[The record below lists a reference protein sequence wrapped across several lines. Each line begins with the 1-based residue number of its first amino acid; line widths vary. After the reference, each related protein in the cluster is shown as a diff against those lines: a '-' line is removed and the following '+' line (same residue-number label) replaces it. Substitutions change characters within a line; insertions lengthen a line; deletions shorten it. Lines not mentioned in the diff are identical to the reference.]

1 MTKLPP
7 VVRIQKVASPNRSP
21 PERSTVASLRAIAGH
36 QRVAKHLRGRSSL
49 ATPGPAGDED
59 NDQEDELDT
68 RNLDVSLLEKIAACP
83 EGTVLRRVEDWISNL
98 EYKYAGRARE
108 LLSPVSPE
116 SPPRTVSVYE
126 KVPLLVKYHVRR
138 FFDETPFPSW
148 DGKEDTLVRRSVPAA
163 ARELYDYAPDLLGA
177 EGEPEDDEEDDRD
190 AGKSLV
196 RAYCSSC
203 VKRKKSGLP
212 QAIEA
217 ISRRQAESLLI
228 PGCSLADGGLFA
240 LAPYLGQ
247 LVGLVTLDL
256 SANMIFDDGARALGK
271 GLKTCKTLTT
281 LLLDDNKIGTVGS
294 SALALQFRT
303 KKSNLTSLSLRHNQ
317 LRYKCSAASLMRKHS
332 A

>member
-1 MTKLPP
+1 
-7 VVRIQKVASPNRSP
+7 
-21 PERSTVASLRAIAGH
+21 VASLRSIAGH
-36 QRVAKHLRGRSSL
+36 QRVAKHLRGRMSL
-49 ATPGPAGDED
+49 AMPAGDD
-59 NDQEDELDT
+59 AKDREDEEEEVDT
-68 RNLDVSLLEKIAACP
+68 RNLDVSLMEKIAACP
-83 EGTVLRRVEDWISNL
+83 DEGTVLRRVEDWISKL

-108 LLSPVSPE
+108 LLPPVSPE

-126 KVPLLVKYHVRR
+126 KDPLVIKDNVRR
-138 FFDETPFPSW
+138 FFSETPFPAW
-148 DGKEDTLVRRSVPAA
+148 EGKEDTLVRRSGLPAA

-177 EGEPEDDEEDDRD
+177 EGEPEDDEDDDSD
-190 AGKSLV
+190 AGKRLV

-203 VKRKKSGLP
+203 VKMKKSGLP

-217 ISRRQAESLLI
+217 ISRRRAESLLI

-240 LAPYLGQ
+240 LGPFLGQ

-281 LLLDDNKIGTVGS
+281 LLLDNNKIGTVGS

-303 KKSNLTSLSLRHNQ
+303 KKSNLTSLSVRHNQ
-317 LRYKCSAASLMRKHS
+317 LRYFSPTAASLLWKHS